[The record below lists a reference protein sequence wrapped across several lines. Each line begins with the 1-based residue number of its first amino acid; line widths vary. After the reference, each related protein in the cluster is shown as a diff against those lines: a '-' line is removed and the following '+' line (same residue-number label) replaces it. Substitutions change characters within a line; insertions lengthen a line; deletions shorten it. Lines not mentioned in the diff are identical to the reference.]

1 MSQRLDDVL
10 VRNLV
15 PPGSGNRIHYDAPNK
30 RGSDFTAGFGLR
42 VTAAGTRSFI
52 LNYRTNGGTE
62 RRHTIGRYPDWSL
75 AAARDAAKRLKRAI
89 DQGSDPVSEDREKR
103 NAETV
108 SDLCQ
113 RFIEEHLVKK
123 RPNTQVSYRSIVAV
137 IEAELGSRKV
147 ASIEYRDIDKLH
159 RRLSKDRPYSA
170 NRTVAV
176 ASKMFS
182 LAVRWKMRADNPCK
196 GVERN
201 VEDKRERYLT
211 ADELARLTAALDAHP
226 DQQAANAFRLLLL
239 TGARSGEVFS
249 AEWNQLDLEA
259 GKWTKPSS
267 HTKQKKPH
275 TVPLSRPAQE
285 LLQRIR
291 RDQGEAEV
299 FVFPSSGESGHLTT
313 LKKSWRLICKAAG
326 ITNLRIHDLRHSYA
340 SFAVNAGWSLPV
352 IGALLGHTQP
362 GTTHRYAHLVDDVLS
377 RATSTVGAIVS
388 GKRKA
393 PVVSLRWR
401 R

>member
-1 MSQRLDDVL
+1 MSQRLDDTA
-10 VRNLV
+10 VRNLAT
-15 PPGSGNRIHYDAPNK
+15 PARGNRIYYDAPNR
-30 RGSDFTAGFGLR
+30 RGDWTPGFGIR
-42 VTAAGTRSFI
+42 VTAAGARSFV
-52 LNYRTNGGTE
+52 LNYYTADGTE
-62 RRHTIGRYPDWSL
+62 RRHTIGRYPDWTL
-75 AAARDAAKRLKRAI
+75 AAAREEAGRLKRAI
-89 DQGSDPVSEDREKR
+89 DQGGDPVAEDREQR

-113 RFIEEHLVKK
+113 RFLEEHVARK
-123 RPNTQVSYRSIVAV
+123 RPATQVNYRSIVAV
-137 IEAELGSRKV
+137 IDAELGSRKV

-159 RRLSKDRPYSA
+159 RRLSKDRGSYSA

-176 ASKMFS
+176 VSKMFA
-182 LAVRWKMRADNPCK
+182 LAMRWKMRTDNPAK

-201 VEDKRERYLT
+201 VENKRERYLT
-211 ADELARLTAALDAHP
+211 TDELSRLTTALDAYP
-226 DQQAANAFRLLLL
+226 DKQVANAFRLLLL
-239 TGARSGEVFS
+239 TGSRSGEAFS
-249 AEWNQLDLEA
+249 ARWDQFDLAA